1 MTPDERD
8 KIAADTERLLEQAF
22 RGALGETQDDVWQR
36 KCRKRRWCGL
46 SVMLSALLCLALAGA
61 LWPIYGQ
68 MERYLWIFFSLLL
81 FVFGI
86 YQIDQASKAE
96 DRGKDS
102 ASDGSRSRG
111 SIRIVR

>member
-8 KIAADTERLLEQAF
+8 RIAADTERLLEQAI
-22 RGALGETQDDVWQR
+22 RGALRETQDYAWLR
-36 KCRKRRWCGL
+36 KCQKRRWCGL
-46 SVMLSALLCLALAGA
+46 SVMISALLCLSFASA
-61 LWPIYGQ
+61 LWPAYGQ
-68 MERYLWIFFSLLL
+68 MERYLWIVFSLLL
-81 FVFGI
+81 FLFGI

-102 ASDGSRSRG
+102 ASDGSTPRG